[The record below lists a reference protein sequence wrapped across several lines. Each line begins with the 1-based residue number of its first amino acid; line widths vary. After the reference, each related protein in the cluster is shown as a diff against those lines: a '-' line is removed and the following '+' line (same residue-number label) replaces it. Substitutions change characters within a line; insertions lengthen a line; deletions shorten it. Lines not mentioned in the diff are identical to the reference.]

1 VLASPRLW
9 MLLLAVAFL
18 AFAFTA
24 ATLPATDPDAFW
36 VAAAGRWMLENRAV
50 PWENGFSFADGDK
63 QWVMHEWLFGAPY
76 ALGLGQFG
84 PGFFAGVA
92 VLSAAAATAM
102 LVIGTSEAWRFEWPG
117 AAVALFAL
125 ICFGPRL
132 LTARPA
138 NVALS
143 LAIAMAA
150 LSFTFDFGRR
160 SLWVVVL
167 LEWVWANVH
176 GSFPLGVALI
186 FAGAVM
192 EREDRWRRL
201 LACALAAAV
210 TLGNPYGPR
219 LHELV
224 WEYLFGASP
233 VQEVIREHVLEF
245 RPLWRADA
253 FLAARSG
260 SVGLVGCGVMALG
273 ALLTRGFRVRGFL
286 SLALL
291 AEGVLRVRHLE
302 LAGFVT
308 AVLVAPWAAHVTW
321 RGNPLPT
328 RPALR
333 TAVAVVLPG
342 LCVAAVAG
350 AVARPKDPISPL
362 LGGSNAARLA
372 QSLPIDAKVW
382 APFASTGLVLWYAPE
397 EVRVLYDGR
406 NDCYSPQV
414 AADAFALEVEPL
426 SPEQRR
432 ALLDKYGV
440 TYVMGDAA
448 HPVLQAVRGARG
460 WMDFESDGSWVVRTR
475 ASTQSPTGGP

>member
-1 VLASPRLW
+1 MRLLTSPRLW

-18 AFAFTA
+18 AFAYTA

-36 VAAAGRWMLENRAV
+36 VAAVGRWMLESGRV
-50 PWENGFSFADGDK
+50 PWENGRSWVDGS
-63 QWVMHEWLFGAPY
+63 QPWVMHEWLFGMPY
-76 ALGLGQFG
+76 ALGLAKLG
-84 PGFFAGVA
+84 PAFFAGVA
-92 VLSAAAATAM
+92 VTAAAAATAM

-125 ICFGPRL
+125 LCFGPRL
-132 LTARPA
+132 LTARPM
-138 NVALS
+138 NVALG
-143 LAIAMAA
+143 LAIGMAA
-150 LSFTFDFGRR
+150 LCFSFDFGRR
-160 SLWVVVL
+160 SLWVVVV

-186 FAGAVM
+186 LAGAAM
-192 EREDRWRRL
+192 EPEDRARRL
-201 LACALAAAV
+201 LACFLAAAV
-210 TLGNPYGPR
+210 TLINPYGLK
-219 LHELV
+219 LHALV
-224 WEYLFGASP
+224 WEYLSGFSP
-233 VQEVIREHVLEF
+233 VQEVIREHVSEF
-245 RPLWRADA
+245 HPLWRADA

-260 SVGLVGCGVMALG
+260 SVGLLGCGVMAVG
-273 ALLTRGFRVRGFL
+273 ALLTRGFRVRGAL

-342 LCVAAVAG
+342 LCVAAVAF
-350 AVARPKDPISPL
+350 AVARPADPISPL
-362 LGGSNAARLA
+362 LGGSPAARLA
-372 QSLPIDAKVW
+372 KELPLDARVW

-397 EVRVLYDGR
+397 EAQVLYDAR
-406 NDCYSPQV
+406 NDCYTPALAQ
-414 AADAFALEVEPL
+414 DAFALEVEPI
-426 SPEQRR
+426 PAERRR

-440 TYVMGDAA
+440 RSVMGDAS
-448 HPVLQAVRGARG
+448 HPVLEAVKGAKG
-460 WMDFESDGSWVVRTR
+460 WRETGSDGTWVVWTR
-475 ASTQSPTGGP
+475 AP